1 MAKANL
7 EQQVPAELPAAPAS
21 MSSPH
26 SSPLKKPPFFVLGS
40 QRSGTTMLRLM
51 LNNHRNLCIPHE
63 TGFITDFYAK
73 VGSYGDIR
81 DADVQKALLQ
91 DISGS
96 HHVSRGKLISQ
107 LDEVL
112 GFPIVDYRSLVDAI
126 FQAHIA
132 QFDKPR
138 WGDKTPSYTEDI
150 DILRQIFPDAKFIH
164 LVRDGRDVLVSQK
177 NIEWF
182 SRNVVRLI
190 RDWQWKVSIAHKVG
204 RVLGDDFLEV
214 RYEDLI
220 REPEDTLR
228 TLCAF
233 LDEDYDPDMMS
244 YNEVGKDTVPAESIR
259 WHKNSIALPNPNKIG
274 AWKTKLST
282 SEKILFDDIAGDTL
296 ELFGYEREKKK
307 HNILSLASLIYYEA
321 IRRY

>member
-7 EQQVPAELPAAPAS
+7 EQRVPAELPEAPAAVTS
-21 MSSPH
+21 DVSVPSQ
-26 SSPLKKPPFFVLGS
+26 KPPFFVLGS

-63 TGFITDFYAK
+63 TGFITEFFAK
-73 VGSYGDIR
+73 AGGYGDIR
-81 DADVQKALLQ
+81 NAEVQKALLK
-91 DISGS
+91 DIGAN
-96 HHVSRGKLISQ
+96 HHVTRGKLIPQ
-107 LDEVL
+107 PGEVL
-112 GFPIVDYRSLVDAI
+112 SLPIVDYRSLVDAI

-150 DILRQIFPDAKFIH
+150 DVLRQIFPNAKFIH

-204 RVLGDDFLEV
+204 QVLGDDFLEI

-220 REPEDTLR
+220 RQPEEKLR
-228 TLCAF
+228 EICAF

-244 YNEVGKDTVPAESIR
+244 YNEVGKDTVPEESIR
-259 WHKNSIALPNPNKIG
+259 WHKNSIELPNPNKIG
-274 AWKTKLST
+274 AWKTKLSS

-307 HNILSLASLIYYEA
+307 HNIQSLASLVYYEV
-321 IRRY
+321 IKRY